1 MSIKPRSISSGTK
14 RLQEEASQR
23 ADEDQQRIAD
33 AHATSLASKRDAV
46 FSESAFMLATGPIA
60 HATAVQCVGQGYVA
74 RELGASSR
82 DCPYPPQSDNWREW
96 MNGFHC
102 GPNEAEG
109 WNGMT
114 QLMGRER

>member
-33 AHATSLASKRDAV
+33 AAIHDPTALAKKRDPV

-60 HATAVQCVGQGYVA
+60 HATAAQCVGQGYVA

-96 MNGFHC
+96 MNGFHR

-109 WNGMT
+109 WSGDVQT
-114 QLMGRER
+114 R